1 MLMKMHAYWH
11 AIFFSICDE
20 IAITFMVATVGYIW
34 IGRFRIE
41 KIRRES
47 ICIYPN

>member
-1 MLMKMHAYWH
+1 MHIRYIAYNSFLMTLQ
-11 AIFFSICDE
+11 SRGQLL
-20 IAITFMVATVGYIW
+20 TVGYIW
-34 IGRFRIE
+34 IGRFRIK